1 MIVIAKLLKYG
12 NGQVNMFY
20 RYSRTSH
27 ISLDRGVGF
36 SANYIRRLRYN
47 AWYNQLQKESFFAH
61 KGSLHSCKIS
71 NKKLRFQIKQWNL
84 WSLYVKMSLRDLNSF
99 SVFFNQFGRLLLHL
113 FPATFIKR
121 QWPCSSVSRLF
132 FLSFAMNLKQFLFS

>member
-1 MIVIAKLLKYG
+1 MAMGKWTCFTDILAHRTFLLTGVLASVRTTYEDSDTTRDTINCKRSPSLPIKVACIAVKFQTK
-12 NGQVNMFY
+12 NF
-20 RYSRTSH
+20 
-27 ISLDRGVGF
+27 
-36 SANYIRRLRYN
+36 
-47 AWYNQLQKESFFAH
+47 
-61 KGSLHSCKIS
+61 GSIL
-71 NKKLRFQIKQWNL
+71 QWNL